1 MKKLLFTLVIW
12 IAFGPMISLAAATDT
27 DTDSAQDYLKNK
39 INSVIDV
46 LNEKRLKETEKKEK
60 IETIVTSL
68 FDFPL
73 MAKLTLGQKYWP
85 GLTEDEKQKFT
96 NLFIERLK
104 ASYLDKMM
112 LYSGEDIIFAPAV
125 QQKNRVHIPTT
136 LTTNEQT
143 IAMTY
148 KLYKSK
154 SNWMLY
160 DMEIQG
166 VSLIKSY
173 NSQFSEILETGTTQD
188 LLKKMESQ

>member
-1 MKKLLFTLVIW
+1 MKKLLFALVIW
-12 IAFGPMISLAAATDT
+12 IAFGPMISWATATDK
-27 DTDSAQDYLKNK
+27 DSAQDYLKNK
-39 INSVIDV
+39 IDSFIDV
-46 LNEKRLKETEKKEK
+46 LNEERLKETEKKEK
-60 IETIVTSL
+60 IEAIVTSL

-73 MAKLTLGQKYWP
+73 MAKLTLGKKYWP

-125 QQKNRVHIPTT
+125 QEGNRVHILMT

-154 SNWMLY
+154 RNWMLY
-160 DMEIQG
+160 DMEIKG

-173 NSQFSEILETGTTQD
+173 NSQFSEILETGTIQD
-188 LLKKMESQ
+188 LLKKMESR

>member
-1 MKKLLFTLVIW
+1 MVIW
-12 IAFGPMISLAAATDT
+12 IAFGPMISWATATDK
-27 DTDSAQDYLKNK
+27 DSAQDYLKNK
-39 INSVIDV
+39 IDSFIDV
-46 LNEKRLKETEKKEK
+46 LNEERLKETEKKEK
-60 IETIVTSL
+60 IEAIVTSL

-73 MAKLTLGQKYWP
+73 MAKLTLGKKYWP

-125 QQKNRVHIPTT
+125 QEGNRVHILMT

-154 SNWMLY
+154 RNWMLY
-160 DMEIQG
+160 DMEIKG

-173 NSQFSEILETGTTQD
+173 NSQFSEILETGTIQD
-188 LLKKMESQ
+188 LLKKMESR